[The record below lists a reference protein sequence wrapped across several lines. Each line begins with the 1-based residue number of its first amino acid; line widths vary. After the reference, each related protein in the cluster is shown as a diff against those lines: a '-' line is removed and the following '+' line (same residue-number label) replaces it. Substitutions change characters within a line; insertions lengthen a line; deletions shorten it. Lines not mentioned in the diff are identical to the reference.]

1 MDKEELQKNIALY
14 YSRLQPKAQ
23 EFFSKMEW
31 LVALGK
37 MSEKYSLND
46 SEKETLGTETT
57 LLLLGAIHP
66 VEYEEVLVK
75 ELSLSPQTLENLM
88 KEIENSMLADVR
100 QQLIEAY
107 NSNRKFETG
116 PAEEDKEVN
125 ISVKPD
131 SAITQNLDS
140 RFDKLPE
147 NIQEVVE
154 KSNYQNTLYEIARAR
169 KLSITQM
176 GILDTVTT
184 DLMVGAIHSDQY
196 RGVLLK
202 KLGLSESD
210 TTSLVNEINEKVFKT
225 IRGGMMKMSEVKT
238 QKTEAV
244 PMPKPDIRPLE
255 SDLDTLKAHG
265 IEIVPDLPAVHEA
278 QLPQA
283 GKLEIEAPHPILAQ
297 KMSTVVQT
305 PTIKNQY
312 ELKSSPEK
320 TTEVKNTAPVAPKT
334 TSYPKGADPYRAIPE

>member
-1 MDKEELQKNIALY
+1 MDKQELQKNIALY
-14 YSRLQPKAQ
+14 YSKLQPKAQ

-31 LVALGK
+31 LTNLENI
-37 MSEKYSLND
+37 SEKYGLND
-46 SEKETLGTETT
+46 LQKETLGTETT
-57 LLLLGAIHP
+57 LLLLGIIHP
-66 VEYEEVLVK
+66 VEYEETLTDK
-75 ELSLSPQTLENLM
+75 LSVDSRTFENII
-88 KEIENSMLADVR
+88 KDIEDSMLADIR
-100 QQLIEAY
+100 QQLVEAY
-107 NSNRKFETG
+107 NSNIKSETESIA
-116 PAEEDKEVN
+116 AEKEGGTAVN
-125 ISVKPD
+125 PKP
-131 SAITQNLDS
+131 TVVQNLDS

-147 NIQEVVE
+147 NIQGVVE

-176 GILDTVTT
+176 GILDTVTA
-184 DLMVGAIHSDQY
+184 DLMVGAVHSDQY
-196 RGVLLK
+196 RNVLLK
-202 KLGLSESD
+202 KLGLSEPD

-244 PMPKPDIRPLE
+244 PMPKPDIQPLK

-265 IEIVPDLPAVHEA
+265 IEIVP
-278 QLPQA
+278 

-320 TTEVKNTAPVAPKT
+320 TAEVKNTAPVPPKT